1 MSELSIGMIE
11 SSSAAGA
18 PAPFNLLFRGVVLS
32 VGLAAGRACVYRD
45 ILDSDFGAAPVG
57 ETAVGNELVRLQQAM
72 TKVFEDLAESAEIIG
87 EKTGGDIGGILEAHE
102 MILSDPGLQ
111 QELETR
117 LIQEAARAEAVVH
130 SVFRKRHQ
138 RFLKLPNPILRQRA
152 DDVMDLARRIL
163 RKLAGFKEHTLERFP
178 ADAVLVA
185 RQLYVSEMVYLA
197 RRRPRAIVTEI
208 GSPTS
213 HVAILAQAMSI
224 PAVAQV
230 KGLVENVKDGGLLAV
245 DALRGT
251 IVLNPDAE
259 TNAEFQRQ
267 CDVFRRRIKGARKRA
282 KETARTRDGKEI
294 PVMANVNLQGD
305 ADRAADNG
313 ADGVGLYRLEGL
325 YLERGSLPSEDEL
338 VAEIGATIAPFA
350 GRIVC
355 LRLLDIGGDK
365 LLPYLDLPAETNP
378 SLGRRGIRLL
388 FDHPQLLQTQLRAF
402 LRLSREHDVRILA
415 PMITTSEDMRK
426 VRAQLEEE
434 AAELG
439 VKEIP
444 MVGAMIET
452 PAAALCVSEITQYAD
467 FLSIGT
473 NDLTQYVMAADR
485 DSPFVAGYLRDDHPA
500 VFRLI
505 RMITAE
511 SGGKLVAVCGRLAGK
526 EKAVPLLIEAGVGLL
541 SVAAPLIPIIKD
553 VIRNAR
559 ASSPGNEVQRE

>member
-1 MSELSIGMIE
+1 M
-11 SSSAAGA
+11 A
-18 PAPFNLLFRGVVLS
+18 
-32 VGLAAGRACVYRD
+32 
-45 ILDSDFGAAPVG
+45 
-57 ETAVGNELVRLQQAM
+57 
-72 TKVFEDLAESAEIIG
+72 KVQEDLAESAEMIDG
-87 EKTGGDIGGILEAHE
+87 KTGGDIGGILQAHE

-117 LIQEAARAEAVVH
+117 IMQESVRAEAVVH
-130 SVFRKRHQ
+130 SVFRKRQQ

-152 DDVMDLARRIL
+152 DDVLDLARRIL
-163 RKLAGFKEHTLERFP
+163 RELAGIREHSLERFP
-178 ADAVLVA
+178 AGAVLVA

-197 RRRPRAIVTEI
+197 RNRPQAIVTEI

-224 PAVAQV
+224 PAIAQV
-230 KGLVENVKDGGLLAV
+230 KGLIGKVADGGLLAV

-259 TNAEFQRQ
+259 TNAEFERQ
-267 CDVFRRRIKGARKRA
+267 CDAFRRRIKGARERTR
-282 KETARTRDGKEI
+282 EPARTRDGKEI

-305 ADRAADNG
+305 ADRAVKNG
-313 ADGVGLYRLEGL
+313 ADGIGLYRLEGL
-325 YLERGSLPSEDEL
+325 YLEHGNLPTEDEL

-365 LLPYLDLPAETNP
+365 LLPYFDLPAETNP

-388 FDHPQLLQTQLRAF
+388 FNHPQLLQTQLRAF
-402 LRLSREHDVRILA
+402 LRLSREHDIRILV

-426 VRAQLEEE
+426 VWVQVEQE

-439 VKEIP
+439 ITDIP
-444 MVGAMIET
+444 MLGAMIET
-452 PAAALCVSEITQYAD
+452 PAAALCVSEIVRYAD

-473 NDLTQYVMAADR
+473 NDLSQYVMAADR
-485 DSPFVAGYLRDDHPA
+485 DNSLVAGYLHDDHPA
-500 VFRLI
+500 VLRLI
-505 RMITAE
+505 RIITAE

-526 EKAVPLLIEAGVGLL
+526 EKAVPMLIEAGVKLL
-541 SVAAPLIPIIKD
+541 SVAAPVIPIIKEA
-553 VIRNAR
+553 IRNSGTR
-559 ASSPGNEVQRE
+559 SPGDEFQAG